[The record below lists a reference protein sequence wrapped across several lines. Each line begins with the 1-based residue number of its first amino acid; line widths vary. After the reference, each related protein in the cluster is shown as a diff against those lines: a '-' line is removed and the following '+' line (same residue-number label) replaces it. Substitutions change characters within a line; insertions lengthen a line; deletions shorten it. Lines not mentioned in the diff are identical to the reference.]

1 MKFLYSFVATRIVSL
16 DGNTFGNL
24 LPREFFT
31 NSGPVDNAEKA
42 FFVVNTR
49 RQRGPCVT
57 TKPWNI
63 LTNISVQTTMPY
75 SWKIY
80 RKYRKL

>member
-42 FFVVNTR
+42 FFR
-49 RQRGPCVT
+49 CKYKKT
-57 TKPWNI
+57 TWALRNHEA
-63 LTNISVQTTMPY
+63 LEYLNQHFGANNY
-75 SWKIY
+75 A
-80 RKYRKL
+80 L

>member
-42 FFVVNTR
+42 FFR
-49 RQRGPCVT
+49 YKHKKT
-57 TKPWNI
+57 TWTLRSYETFENLNQNLAANSYGKLGCPVGNI
-63 LTNISVQTTMPY
+63 V
-75 SWKIY
+75 
-80 RKYRKL
+80 